1 MSREQAKAMASN
13 LYEEYN
19 EFVPQAV
26 LDDYHKML
34 KGGSFGD
41 NLGIMVKST
50 GRHHLMQQREISEE
64 EDDSSDERKLPM

>member
-1 MSREQAKAMASN
+1 VSREQAKAMASN

-34 KGGSFGD
+34 KGGS
-41 NLGIMVKST
+41 LGEYHGEVNGTTSFDAT
-50 GRHHLMQQREISEE
+50 T
-64 EDDSSDERKLPM
+64 